1 MKNNNLKVVPLRPQD
16 KDFDVLTRVTN
27 TPSQQARREA
37 RRKMVRRE
45 ALRKKVLH
53 LGLAFLS
60 GISFTL
66 AMMTVLGW

>member
-45 ALRKKVLH
+45 ALRKKAIH

-66 AMMTVLGW
+66 AMMTILGW

>member
-16 KDFDVLTRVTN
+16 RDFDVLTRVTN

-45 ALRKKVLH
+45 ALRKKAIH

-66 AMMTVLGW
+66 AMMTILGW